1 VGWNTIFAGYDYYKS
16 NGKRA
21 YSSYMEVAVPFHAGT
36 VDFQA
41 YAGVTPWE
49 SYYANGFNV
58 INTGLKAVKTFY
70 VKDKLAIPVS
80 VEMIANP
87 YTEQVYMVAGIGFRF

>member
-1 VGWNTIFAGYDYYKS
+1 
-16 NGKRA
+16 
-21 YSSYMEVAVPFHAGT
+21 MEVAVPFHAGT